1 MPHGKI
7 NPFTIT
13 QKINGTDAYLAC
25 LALIE
30 SLKLIIFSFFL
41 KKAKSILSSETLN
54 FLFRIFFTFLLVFR
68 GSLALM
74 VFELNFFVIPSRICV

>member
-1 MPHGKI
+1 MTKREKKNVHYNVHKRTIAQSAIKKYPPTSDSMPHGKI

-30 SLKLIIFSFFL
+30 SLKLIIFRFFL
-41 KKAKSILSSETLN
+41 KKKQKAYCRVRL
-54 FLFRIFFTFLLVFR
+54 
-68 GSLALM
+68 
-74 VFELNFFVIPSRICV
+74 